1 MIKITND
8 VMDIASRIKEID
20 ERYEVYYNP
29 KTSKFEV
36 HTGDVR
42 QAIIPYASLD
52 ARAEFYLRRTRRENI
67 DRLTKE
73 LDEEN
78 RRLSEARDKRVLD
91 NAINNLDNAL
101 R

>member
-29 KTSKFEV
+29 ETSKFEV

-52 ARAEFYLRRTRRENI
+52 SQREY
-67 DRLTKE
+67 RQ
-73 LDEEN
+73 
-78 RRLSEARDKRVLD
+78 ADKG
-91 NAINNLDNAL
+91 A
-101 R
+101 

>member
-36 HTGDVR
+36 HTGE
-42 QAIIPYASLD
+42 IG
-52 ARAEFYLRRTRRENI
+52 RAH
-67 DRLTKE
+67 
-73 LDEEN
+73 
-78 RRLSEARDKRVLD
+78 V
-91 NAINNLDNAL
+91 
-101 R
+101 

>member
-67 DRLTKE
+67 DRLII
-73 LDEEN
+73 LC
-78 RRLSEARDKRVLD
+78 EARYNRVLD